1 MSASAGAPRM
11 GPERFERLY
20 EASADP
26 WGYCDSDYERE
37 KYARTLAALPARPLG
52 AVLEVGCSIG
62 VFTEHLASRCER
74 VVAVD
79 FSPSALRL
87 ARARLRERRNVRLVQ
102 GSFPEEAPEGPW
114 DVVVCS
120 EVLYYLDEPAL
131 HAAVS
136 WFAGQLRDGVCVVVV
151 SWRGVGSSEPLR
163 GDEVHDLLAGELA
176 GWHALDDRQPGYRLD
191 RFDGDAR

>member
-1 MSASAGAPRM
+1 MSASARAPRM
-11 GPERFERLY
+11 GSERFERLY

-26 WGYCDSDYERE
+26 WDYCGSDYERE
-37 KYARTLAALPARPLG
+37 KYARTLATLPAGPLG

-62 VFTEHLASRCER
+62 VFTGQLASHCEQ

-79 FSPSALRL
+79 FSSRALAL
-87 ARARLRERRNVRLVQ
+87 ARARLRERGNVRLVQ
-102 GSFPEEAPEGPW
+102 GSFPEEAPAGPW

-136 WFAGQLRDGVCVVVV
+136 WLGGQLRDGACVVTV
-151 SWRGVGSSEPLR
+151 SWRGAGTSEPLR

-191 RFDGDAR
+191 RFDGDGR

>member
-1 MSASAGAPRM
+1 VSASARAPRM
-11 GPERFERLY
+11 GPECFEQLY

-26 WGYCDSDYERE
+26 WDYCDSDYERE
-37 KYARTLAALPARPLG
+37 KYARTLAALPSGSLG

-62 VFTEHLASRCER
+62 VFTEQLASRCER

-79 FSPSALRL
+79 FSPRALAL
-87 ARARLRERRNVRLVQ
+87 ARARLRQRGNVRLVQ
-102 GSFPEEAPEGPW
+102 GSFPEQAPMGPW

-131 HAAVS
+131 HAAIS
-136 WFAGQLRDGVCVVVV
+136 WLAGQLRGAACVVAV
-151 SWRGVGSSEPLR
+151 SWRGAGSSEPLR

-191 RFDGDAR
+191 RFDGDGR